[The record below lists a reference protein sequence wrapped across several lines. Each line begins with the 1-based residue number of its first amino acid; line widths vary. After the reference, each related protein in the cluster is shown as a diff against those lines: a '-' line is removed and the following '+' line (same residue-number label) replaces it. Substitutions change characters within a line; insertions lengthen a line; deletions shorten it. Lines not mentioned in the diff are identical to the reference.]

1 MHMCDLM
8 DQSTLYVHNSIY
20 WVDSAYISWH
30 GGEHNNF
37 VFFPKMEHF
46 FSNGRFCFSFLIIC
60 MVYKPNHQ
68 LLCPYS
74 HIHCII
80 AKRNQIQNGTSIM
93 QNGKQT
99 CPTMQYNSS
108 HNAIF
113 KMKSMEDRCYLSLTL
128 FYSNSPTPLYIFCF
142 WPLTKQKKSLSL
154 FISCEPRTYLTNSN
168 INRSILINYID
179 MMHCNNHVLCS
190 K

>member
-1 MHMCDLM
+1 MHMCDIM
-8 DQSTLYVHNSIY
+8 DQSTLCVHNIIY

-30 GGEHNNF
+30 GGNTTILY
-37 VFFPKMEHF
+37 
-46 FSNGRFCFSFLIIC
+46 FSQKWNIFSQMGDFFSFLIIC
-60 MVYKPNHQ
+60 MVHKPNHQ

-113 KMKSMEDRCYLSLTL
+113 KMKSMEDRCYLSLI
-128 FYSNSPTPLYIFCF
+128 PLAYD
-142 WPLTKQKKSLSL
+142 LLSL
-154 FISCEPRTYLTNSN
+154 GFTANDVKEGCIFSMDWMCVYMPETCNNWLA
-168 INRSILINYID
+168 SILYL
-179 MMHCNNHVLCS
+179 VL
-190 K
+190 KYHTTGIIQF